1 MRAIATDGAVARGLS
16 VGDDRGPA
24 KTAEPIEMPFEIRTR
39 MGQWNHG
46 GPDSDT

>member
-24 KTAEPIEMPFEIRTR
+24 KNGRTDR
-39 MGQWNHG
+39 
-46 GPDSDT
+46 DAV